1 MADKKVEQIDDDDVQ
16 EADVG
21 RILESTTFVLVQ
33 DENDRNVSDDTQNCD
48 ESIQESNDN
57 LKSNTKV
64 VDNRL
69 DVRDVEDAQCFV
81 DGPVSA

>member
-16 EADVG
+16 KADVG

-33 DENDRNVSDDTQNCD
+33 DKNDRNVSDDTQNGD
-48 ESIQESNDN
+48 ESIQESNDS
-57 LKSNTKV
+57 LESNTKV
-64 VDNRL
+64 VDNRI
-69 DVRDVEDAQCFV
+69 DVRDVKDARRFV

>member
-16 EADVG
+16 HADVG
-21 RILESTTFVLVQ
+21 RILESTTSVLVQ
-33 DENDRNVSDDTQNCD
+33 DKNDRNVSDDTQNGV
-48 ESIQESNDN
+48 ESMQEPDDS

-64 VDNRL
+64 VDNRV
-69 DVRDVEDAQCFV
+69 DVRDVKDARRFV